1 MLKALTF
8 ARLLARKIPH
18 RFNPSKQNGII
29 ASRSFP
35 TICPYVQTKS
45 SNPTD
50 PATIPSRFPATFPAT
65 AADFGAAVLLV
76 LGAGAVDDELEDAE
90 EEELE
95 EAAPELGAVEVVS
108 VVEVVEVTM
117 PTEAEVTLAMMGV
130 GVVNDVVS
138 VKIAFGTEAV
148 EAKPSVAAE
157 TAPWAAEDAPALA
170 LEALWTAAE
179 AWTRGTTGMGT
190 WVGIPETLV
199 LASAAE
205 FEATVTAALPPESP
219 SVPTVLGTPAT
230 FEATAASSDAADWA
244 LAAA

>member
-1 MLKALTF
+1 MVSSHPDLSPPISPF
-8 ARLLARKIPH
+8 
-18 RFNPSKQNGII
+18 
-29 ASRSFP
+29 
-35 TICPYVQTKS
+35 VQTKS

-95 EAAPELGAVEVVS
+95 EAAPELEAVEVVS
-108 VVEVVEVTM
+108 VVEVVKVTM
-117 PTEAEVTLAMMGV
+117 PAEAEVALAMMGV

-138 VKIAFGTEAV
+138 VSIAFGTEAV

-157 TAPWAAEDAPALA
+157 TAPLAAEDAPALA
-170 LEALWTAAE
+170 LDALWTAAE

-219 SVPTVLGTPAT
+219 SAPTVLGTPAT